1 MLIGA
6 NGNLP
11 QSAYADNAAEVKTAS
26 VAPVP
31 AAAAPSAPL
40 DKITL
45 SAAALRLIEENNQ
58 LAQIA
63 SSASQIPPPVSSDS
77 RKAKKRQPSA
87 SPMLDVD
94 AFRLIRKTRKTR
106 TTRTRPRR
114 CRYKPQPIG
123 NIDDGCWQRQ
133 NKFHSAII
141 VGSSGRSAA
150 W

>member
-11 QSAYADNAAEVKTAS
+11 QSAYADNAAEAKVAS
-26 VAPVP
+26 VAPAP
-31 AAAAPSAPL
+31 AAAAVPSAPL

-45 SAAALRLIEENNQ
+45 SAAALRLIEENDQ

-63 SSASQIPPPVSSDS
+63 SSASQIPPPVISDS

-94 AFRLIRKTRKTR
+94 AFRLIRDKLRAENLEIKA
-106 TTRTRPRR
+106 PD
-114 CRYKPQPIG
+114 PQSQK
-123 NIDDGCWQRQ
+123 NKDDKDQATAV
-133 NKFHSAII
+133 SL
-141 VGSSGRSAA
+141 
-150 W
+150 

>member
-45 SAAALRLIEENNQ
+45 SAAALRLIAENNQ

-94 AFRLIRKTRKTR
+94 AFRLIRDKLRAENLEIKA
-106 TTRTRPRR
+106 PD
-114 CRYKPQPIG
+114 PQ
-123 NIDDGCWQRQ
+123 NQKNKDDKDQATAV
-133 NKFHSAII
+133 SL
-141 VGSSGRSAA
+141 
-150 W
+150 

>member
-63 SSASQIPPPVSSDS
+63 SGASQIPPPVSSDS

-94 AFRLIRKTRKTR
+94 AFRLIRDKLRAENLEIKA
-106 TTRTRPRR
+106 PD
-114 CRYKPQPIG
+114 PQ
-123 NIDDGCWQRQ
+123 NQKNKDDKDQATAV
-133 NKFHSAII
+133 SL
-141 VGSSGRSAA
+141 
-150 W
+150 

>member
-6 NGNLP
+6 NSNLP

-94 AFRLIRKTRKTR
+94 AFRLIRDKLRAENLEIKA
-106 TTRTRPRR
+106 PD
-114 CRYKPQPIG
+114 PQ
-123 NIDDGCWQRQ
+123 NQKNKDDKDQATAV
-133 NKFHSAII
+133 SL
-141 VGSSGRSAA
+141 
-150 W
+150 

>member
-6 NGNLP
+6 NGNFP
-11 QSAYADNAAEVKTAS
+11 QSAYADSAVETKTAS

-31 AAAAPSAPL
+31 AAAAAPSAPL

-58 LAQIA
+58 LAQVA
-63 SSASQIPPPVSSDS
+63 SSVSEISPPVSSDS

-94 AFRLIRKTRKTR
+94 AFRLIRDKLRAENLEIKA
-106 TTRTRPRR
+106 PD
-114 CRYKPQPIG
+114 PQSQK
-123 NIDDGCWQRQ
+123 NKDDKDQATAV
-133 NKFHSAII
+133 SL
-141 VGSSGRSAA
+141 
-150 W
+150 